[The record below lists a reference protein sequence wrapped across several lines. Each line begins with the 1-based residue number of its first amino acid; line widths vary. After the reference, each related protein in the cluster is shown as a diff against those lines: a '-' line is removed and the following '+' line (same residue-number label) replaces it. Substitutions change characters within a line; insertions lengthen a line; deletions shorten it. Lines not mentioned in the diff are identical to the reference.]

1 MATVNVYLT
10 FNGNCEE
17 AFNFYK
23 SVFGGE
29 FNYIGRYHEIPLQEG
44 MPRVSDEDKNRVMH
58 VGLPISKETMLM
70 GADNMKENESHTVFG
85 NNFSIM
91 VTPKSKAEADRF
103 FDALSKGGRIWSPM
117 KEEFW
122 GDYFGMCADK
132 FGINWMISYTLHK
145 K

>member
-29 FNYIGRYHEIPLQEG
+29 FTYIGRYGDMPAQEG
-44 MPRVSDEDKNRVMH
+44 MPPLSDEDKNRVMH
-58 VGLPISKETMLM
+58 VGLPVSSETILM
-70 GADNMKENESHTVFG
+70 GADNMKDNEKNTTFG
-85 NNFSIM
+85 NNFSII
-91 VTPKSKAEADRF
+91 VTAGGKEEADRF
-103 FDALSKGGRIWSPM
+103 FNLLSKDGQIWMPM

-122 GDYFGMCADK
+122 GDYFGMFADK
-132 FGINWMISYTLHK
+132 FGINWMISYTMNK
-145 K
+145 

>member
-29 FNYIGRYHEIPLQEG
+29 FTYIGKYGEMPVQEG
-44 MPRVSDEDKNRVMH
+44 MPPLSDEDKKRIMH
-58 VGLPISKETMLM
+58 VGLPISAETMIM
-70 GADNMKENESHTVFG
+70 GCDNIKENEKNTAFG
-85 NNFSIM
+85 NNFSMIA
-91 VTPKSKAEADRF
+91 TASSKEEADRLF
-103 FDALSKGGRIWSPM
+103 NALSVGGEVWMPM

-122 GDYFGMCADK
+122 GDYFGMFSDR
-132 FGINWMISYTLHK
+132 FGINWMVSFATR
-145 K
+145 